1 MAKTQPDTFHKI
13 IISQE
18 ETIAQQKFLIEK
30 YAEALAVKEFLNS
43 DYKKE
48 NEQLRKALIYLIGD
62 AQGYLDCCQEVSRKC
77 LQDTIRESRLLL
89 KEDKDNGNATA

>member
-48 NEQLRKALIYLIGD
+48 NEQLRKALIFHKRTAGRS
-62 AQGYLDCCQEVSRKC
+62 SRQNTNPK
-77 LQDTIRESRLLL
+77 LGR
-89 KEDKDNGNATA
+89 